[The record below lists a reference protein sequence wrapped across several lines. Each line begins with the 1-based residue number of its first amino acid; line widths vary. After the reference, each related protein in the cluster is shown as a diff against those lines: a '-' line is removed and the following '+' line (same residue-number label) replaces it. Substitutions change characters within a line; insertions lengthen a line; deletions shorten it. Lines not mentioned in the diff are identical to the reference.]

1 MRERVHGEAA
11 GGHVALVGVW
21 DPVSKDLAEFFRA
34 TVAAARRRGLGVLVV
49 TLAPDPVATLRGPL
63 SRPAFQDVEYLLW
76 YQQQC
81 GVQSRIVVHLT
92 RREVEEGGAALLLD
106 GIRRHVTVAGLL
118 LKPGQSLGRGAPGG
132 IAAIRDYCA
141 RAGIHVG
148 FADPYRATADIE
160 EARTHLANG
169 RLARTVEL
177 LFQRLHWARPS
188 SRSRVLP
195 WPPGT
200 YTAQPMEAPPS
211 PAACANTDRA
221 WEGDGDKGALVQVH
235 LAPCPG
241 GSRLRWPEGAPPW
254 LAFVSG
260 PGDSSRAPVDLGR
273 GTDRRTNHWMRGGR
287 SAHHHL

>member
-1 MRERVHGEAA
+1 MRERVHGQAA

-21 DPVSKDLAEFFRA
+21 DPVSEDLAEFFRA
-34 TVAAARRRGLGVLVV
+34 TVAAARRRGLRVLVV

-63 SRPAFQDVEYLLW
+63 SRPAFQDVEYRLW
-76 YQQQC
+76 YQEQC

-92 RREVEEGGAALLLD
+92 RTEVEEGGAALLLD

-141 RAGIHVG
+141 REGIRVG
-148 FADPYRATADIE
+148 FTDPYRATAGIE
-160 EARTHLANG
+160 EARTHLSNG
-169 RLARTVEL
+169 RLARAVEL
-177 LFQRLHWARPS
+177 LFQRLYWAQPS
-188 SRSRVLP
+188 SGSRVMP

-200 YTAQPMEAPPS
+200 YTAQPMETPPS
-211 PAACANTDRA
+211 SAACADGSTCTDRD
-221 WEGDGDKGALVQVH
+221 GDGDEGAPVQVH

-241 GSRLRWPEGAPPW
+241 GSLLRWPEGAPPW

-260 PGDSSRAPVDLGR
+260 PGDASRGTVDLGR
-273 GTDRRTNHWMRGGR
+273 GTDRRTEQWTRGR
-287 SAHHHL
+287 P

>member
-1 MRERVHGEAA
+1 MHERVHAA
-11 GGHVALVGVW
+11 ATGGHVALVGVW
-21 DPVSKDLAEFFRA
+21 DPVSEGLAEFFRA
-34 TVAAARRRGLGVLVV
+34 TVSAARRRGLGVLVV

-63 SRPAFQDVEYLLW
+63 SRPSFQDVEYRLW
-76 YQQQC
+76 YQKQC

-141 RAGIHVG
+141 RAGIQVD
-148 FADPYRATADIE
+148 FTDPYRATAGIE
-160 EARTHLANG
+160 EARAHLANG
-169 RLARTVEL
+169 RLARAVEL

-188 SRSRVLP
+188 SGSRVLP

-200 YTAQPMEAPPS
+200 YAAQPMETPPS
-211 PAACANTDRA
+211 TTACAHGRAGMDRA
-221 WEGDGDKGALVQVH
+221 RDGDEGAPVQVH
-235 LAPCPG
+235 LTPCPG

-260 PGDSSRAPVDLGR
+260 PGDSGRAPAGLGGR
-273 GTDRRTNHWMRGGR
+273 TDRRTNQWTRGR
-287 SAHHHL
+287 P